1 MSDTQV
7 LYNARD
13 GILAVGFDNDGTL
26 IPPQFTASSDYTG
39 TVQVNCDIVETQ
51 QTYKGDDEHIVD
63 FFSRTKDHPEYGILY
78 DAKSK
83 NMMLNIGK
91 LLPVLTEPFKGMV
104 ETPHQASMQ
113 HRITHAL
120 LHGIIGLNHEGFDYP
135 REMDNIRKV
144 LSPLGGG
151 SATDQIA
158 EPIGV
163 IVLNNNTITSQ
174 HLDASKETFIWFKNA
189 EGTWWTNNILP
200 ASIVSASTSCTL
212 KPLNITSYTTMVVE
226 VPEEVVGEFFV
237 ISINRNKSQNIVST
251 DVTISK
257 HIRNVPD
264 VSPESE

>member
-13 GILAVGFDNDGTL
+13 GILAVGFDNDGNL

-51 QTYKGDDEHIVD
+51 QTYKGDDEHIID
-63 FFSRTKDHPEYGILY
+63 FFSRTTDHPEYGILY

-91 LLPVLTEPFKGMV
+91 LLPALTKPFQGFV

-113 HRITHAL
+113 HRITHAI
-120 LHGIIGLNHEGFDYP
+120 LHGIIGLDKQDFNYS
-135 REMDNIRKV
+135 REATVIENILK
-144 LSPLGGG
+144 PLYDD
-151 SATDQIA
+151 SEAVA
-158 EPIGV
+158 LNA
-163 IVLNNNTITSQ
+163 IVLDNNVITAR
-174 HLDASKETFIWFKNA
+174 HLDASKETFIWFKND

-226 VPEEVVGEFFV
+226 VPEEVVGEFF
-237 ISINRNKSQNIVST
+237 IIGINRNKSQNIVST